1 MGNIVSINLP
11 CCSERKPGRPELDP
25 EWKATLRPP
34 VSPNARGF
42 WNGFGETNAR
52 AKCTTWALDGL
63 PPKEIENAR
72 SLAAEILSYA
82 KRGQCDRIETLLDA
96 EGLSFVETRLLLS
109 ATDLANGD
117 TALMLATRHGHTST
131 AYFLIERGADLSA
144 RNRDGMTAAQLGEQ
158 EAERRRSAALPPEP
172 PSRASWHERV
182 AMPAKIRPTRSLSV
196 PQGARAAMSE
206 LTTVLEDQSPRRGAR
221 DHALHGAP
229 HRDQSESQPGSEPG
243 SESRSEPS
251 RAPNGSQMPF
261 WISKERPGSASSS
274 RSSSFSK
281 ANPSPREVV
290 IDWKSARGDPNKP
303 MNISVKDLAK
313 RLSSDSDIA
322 GEGGGPEAEA
332 DMAFLVRPSGSATPT
347 ETSESLG
354 YAERARVAV
363 ERRKYDEIRRKN
375 GLASGPTSSTTTSR
389 TGSRHGSRTNSFS
402 KSGATVV
409 EDGESIG
416 AAAARVAQQHA
427 ESIALAYARLVAQ
440 RDRAD
445 DEDDAHTTALAAEV
459 HADADAR
466 VAARAAAQPPL
477 RVGRVPPSPPPPP
490 PPPPPPQMHLNLPGI
505 PFLNRGVRHAESFP
519 IPKKTSAI

>member
-1 MGNIVSINLP
+1 
-11 CCSERKPGRPELDP
+11 
-25 EWKATLRPP
+25 
-34 VSPNARGF
+34 
-42 WNGFGETNAR
+42 
-52 AKCTTWALDGL
+52 
-63 PPKEIENAR
+63 
-72 SLAAEILSYA
+72 
-82 KRGQCDRIETLLDA
+82 
-96 EGLSFVETRLLLS
+96 
-109 ATDLANGD
+109 
-117 TALMLATRHGHTST
+117 
-131 AYFLIERGADLSA
+131 
-144 RNRDGMTAAQLGEQ
+144 
-158 EAERRRSAALPPEP
+158 
-172 PSRASWHERV
+172 
-182 AMPAKIRPTRSLSV
+182 
-196 PQGARAAMSE
+196 
-206 LTTVLEDQSPRRGAR
+206 
-221 DHALHGAP
+221 
-229 HRDQSESQPGSEPG
+229 
-243 SESRSEPS
+243 
-251 RAPNGSQMPF
+251 MPF

-332 DMAFLVRPSGSATPT
+332 DMAFLVRSSGSATPT
-347 ETSESLG
+347 ETSESLS

-466 VAARAAAQPPL
+466 VAAHTGEHAADERKAAD
-477 RVGRVPPSPPPPP
+477 GRFAD
-490 PPPPPPQMHLNLPGI
+490 LPGR
-505 PFLNRGVRHAESFP
+505 FGS
-519 IPKKTSAI
+519 